1 MKKSINAI
9 ITIVLVA
16 IVAAACNLPFQNQP
30 AAVETP
36 NATLTAL
43 FNTNIN
49 IPATITPIYII
60 VTNTPEPVVAT
71 NTSAPTNTPEP
82 TNTSAPTTEPTKTN
96 TSLPPAPPVNPRGP
110 VMEAGYISFD
120 PTIDGSWA
128 EWKDYTTQYPVTSV
142 VYGASNWK
150 GSADL
155 EASYAAV
162 WDYDYLYIGVKVHD
176 DKYVQNAKGQD
187 LYLGDSIE
195 ILLDTNFN
203 GDYYTQSLS
212 SDDYQL
218 GISAGNND
226 DVDKEAF
233 LWFPSSKAGD
243 RSNVDIGFT
252 TEEGIYRIEAR
263 IPWSVFSVTP
273 AKGMHLGIAVSVSDN
288 DDSEANKQQTMVSSA
303 PNRHLLNP
311 TTWGEIVLN
320 K

>member
-30 AAVETP
+30 VAVETP

-49 IPATITPIYII
+49 IPATITPIYIV

-71 NTSAPTNTPEP
+71 NTSAPTNTTEP
-82 TNTSAPTTEPTKTN
+82 TNTTAPTAAPTKTA
-96 TSLPPAPPVNPRGP
+96 LPPAPPVNPRGP

-120 PTIDGSWA
+120 PTIDGSWS
-128 EWKDYTTQYPVTSV
+128 EWKDYTTQYPVTYV
-142 VYGASNWK
+142 VYGGSNWK
-150 GSADL
+150 GSDDL

-176 DKYVQNAKGQD
+176 DKYVQNAEGQD

-218 GISAGNND
+218 GISAGNDD

-243 RSNVDIGFT
+243 RSSVDIGFT
-252 TEEGIYRIEAR
+252 TEEGLYRIEAR